1 MGGINMA
8 ITYGFYNAIKQSDG
22 TYDRVYNSEQISNM
36 FEGLVTSGVYESV
49 GDALIVKEK
58 SGLTVEVGTG
68 RIVMSDGKWM
78 KNDAKLDI
86 TLAAAHLTLNRWSAI
101 VVRADRTNRT
111 ITIVEKAGTPATNPT
126 KPATTVS
133 QTIEEKCL
141 AYVYVGK
148 GVTAITQANI
158 TDVRAD
164 ASLCGWVTGV
174 VKQVNTSELFLQYQ
188 SAYEQQLAT
197 MQAWQTTQQA
207 AFDTW
212 FSALTDQLQVN
223 TYIQKYHKV
232 IDMGSSNGVFP
243 LDMAGYT
250 YETSDVLFINVNGVM
265 LTEAYDYLLD
275 TSKTPVEIHTNANLD
290 AENILEITVLKSKI
304 GQP

>member
-1 MGGINMA
+1 MGGIKMA

-22 TYDRVYNSEQISNM
+22 TYDRAYNSDQISDM

-49 GDALIVKEK
+49 GNALIVKEK

-101 VVRADRTNRT
+101 VVRADSTNRN

-126 KPATTVS
+126 KPSMTVS

-148 GVTAITQANI
+148 GVTAIGQMDI

-164 ASLCGWVTGV
+164 SSLCGWVTGV
-174 VKQVNTSELFLQYQ
+174 IKQVNTSELFLQYQ
-188 SAYEQQLAT
+188 AAYEQQLTA
-197 MQAWQTTQQA
+197 MREWQTAQKA
-207 AFDTW
+207 AFNAW
-212 FSALTDQLQVN
+212 FSTLTDQLQVN

-232 IDMGSSNGVFP
+232 VETTNEQGIFS
-243 LDMAGYT
+243 LDMSGYT
-250 YETSDVLFINVNGVM
+250 YSSTDIILINVNGISLV
-265 LTEAYDYLLD
+265 EEHEWLLD
-275 TSKTPVEIHTNANLD
+275 TSKTPVEIHTSYGIDAGNLV
-290 AENILEITVLKSKI
+290 EITVLKSKI
-304 GQP
+304 GQA

>member
-1 MGGINMA
+1 MA

-22 TYDRVYNSEQISNM
+22 IYDRVYNSEQISNM

-78 KNDAKLDI
+78 RNDAKLDI
-86 TLAAAHLTLNRWSAI
+86 TLAAAHLTLDRWSAI

-126 KPATTVS
+126 KPAITVS

-164 ASLCGWVTGV
+164 ASLCGWVTGI
-174 VKQVNTSELFLQYQ
+174 VKQLSKLHLIRGFQRSQISFRSIHISRNTIKLSTWDQAMECSRSIWLDIHMRR
-188 SAYEQQLAT
+188 AT
-197 MQAWQTTQQA
+197 
-207 AFDTW
+207 
-212 FSALTDQLQVN
+212 SYL
-223 TYIQKYHKV
+223 
-232 IDMGSSNGVFP
+232 S
-243 LDMAGYT
+243 
-250 YETSDVLFINVNGVM
+250 M
-265 LTEAYDYLLD
+265 LT
-275 TSKTPVEIHTNANLD
+275 V
-290 AENILEITVLKSKI
+290 
-304 GQP
+304 

>member
-1 MGGINMA
+1 MA

-68 RIVMSDGKWM
+68 RIIMSDGKWM
-78 KNDAKLDI
+78 RNDAKLDI

-111 ITIVEKAGTPATNPT
+111 ITIVEKAGTAATNPT
-126 KPATTVS
+126 KPTMTVS

-164 ASLCGWVTGV
+164 ASLCGWVTGI
-174 VKQVNTSELFLQYQ
+174 VKQVDTSELFLQYQ
-188 SAYEQQLAT
+188 TAYEQQLAT

-250 YETSDVLFINVNGVM
+250 YEVSDVLFINVNGVM

-275 TSKTPVEIHTNANLD
+275 TLKTPVEIHTNANLD

-304 GQP
+304 GQL

>member
-1 MGGINMA
+1 MA

-22 TYDRVYNSEQISNM
+22 TYDRAYNSDQISDM

-49 GDALIVKEK
+49 GNALIVKEK

-101 VVRADRTNRT
+101 VVRADSTNRN

-126 KPATTVS
+126 KPSMTVS

-148 GVTAITQANI
+148 GATAIGQMDI

-164 ASLCGWVTGV
+164 NSLCGWVTGV
-174 VKQVNTSELFLQYQ
+174 IKQVNTSELFLQYQ
-188 SAYEQQLAT
+188 AAYEQQLTA
-197 MQAWQTTQQA
+197 MREWQIAQKA
-207 AFDTW
+207 AFDAW
-212 FSALTDQLQVN
+212 FSTLTDQLQVN

-232 IDMGSSNGVFP
+232 VETTNEQGIFS
-243 LDMAGYT
+243 LDMDGYT
-250 YETSDVLFINVNGVM
+250 YSPTDIILINVNGISLV
-265 LTEAYDYLLD
+265 EEHEWLLD
-275 TSKTPVEIHTNANLD
+275 TSKTPVEIHTSYGIDAGNLV
-290 AENILEITVLKSKI
+290 EITVLKSKI
-304 GQP
+304 GQA